1 MKRASIKAIVARLG
15 GARPLADRLGISHV
29 AVYAWIKANSMPLDR
44 ACALADELGIDR
56 DLLHDPW
63 RGRGPETLTYEE
75 TEALFNRG

>member
-1 MKRASIKAIVARLG
+1 
-15 GARPLADRLGISHV
+15 
-29 AVYAWIKANSMPLDR
+29 MPLDR

-63 RGRGPETLTYEE
+63 RGRGPEALTYEE